1 MAIGIGVLGLA
12 HGHVGSYCTQWRQW
26 PDQVRLA
33 AAWDHDGARAAKAGA
48 EHGSAVCPSAS
59 ALLGRPD
66 IDAVVIGAETSMHA
80 DLVEQAA
87 AEGKAIVLQKPMALT
102 LAQADRIVAAVDRA
116 RVPFT
121 LAWQMRADPQNLRMR
136 QLVRDGTLGRVYMLR
151 RRHGLA
157 THTWGGFENT
167 WHVKPELNRGMWA
180 DDASHAIDFIYW
192 MLGQPMTVTAEVD
205 TLRSPQVP
213 DDNGIAVFRYA
224 DGTMAEVVCSFV
236 CVAGQNTTE
245 IVGEEGV
252 AIQDY
257 GDAVSCNAPR
267 TADAVGLKW
276 ILKGHKQWT
285 DSGIPSPAGHGERI
299 AGLAGPLLQFLQGR
313 RQPIATA
320 VEGRDVLQM
329 TLACYQSARE
339 GRRIAVANVR
349 DL

>member
-1 MAIGIGVLGLA
+1 MMLGIGVLGMA
-12 HGHVGSYCTQWRQW
+12 HGHVGSYCTQWRRW
-26 PDQVRLA
+26 PDRVRLIA
-33 AAWDHDGARAAKAGA
+33 VWDHDAARAAKAAA
-48 EHGSAVCPSAS
+48 EHGFSVCPSVS
-59 ALLGRPD
+59 SLLGRGD

-87 AEGKAIVLQKPMALT
+87 AAGKTIVLQKPMALT

-121 LAWQMRADPQNLRMR
+121 LAWQMRVDPQNLRMR

-151 RRHGLA
+151 RRHGLS
-157 THTWGGFENT
+157 THTWDGFEDT

-180 DDASHAIDFIYW
+180 DDACHAIDFVYW
-192 MLGQPMTVTAEVD
+192 MLGRPVTVTAEVD
-205 TLRSPQVP
+205 TLRSPRVP

-236 CVAGQNTTE
+236 CIAGQNTTE

-267 TADAVGLKW
+267 AAGGLGLKW

-299 AGLAGPLLQFLQGR
+299 AGLAGPLLEFLEGR
-313 RQPIATA
+313 RPPVAAA

-329 TLACYQSARE
+329 TLACYRSARE
-339 GRRIAVANVR
+339 GRRVAVADVY